1 VNDRP
6 TIAPGHAPPKLTPR
20 QQQILRLLQQGKVNK
35 EVARELDIGLGT
47 VKQHIVAIFKKLK
60 VTNRTAAA
68 TQNLDLQQPSAAP
81 IQPMQAESRLHGA
94 LLTPRPSLVLSM
106 ALAKEAGAATTA
118 SFYGTLAAAASAHDA
133 VFLTRQC
140 NAGEIIFGVQQVTEY
155 DVAVAIQV
163 AYGVYQS
170 ALRLS
175 PQVQTQMRGC
185 LTAGLA
191 LASMH
196 RYGGWTGEV
205 IASAAIA
212 SARALLE
219 STPWGR
225 VTCDQAVLG
234 LCQAFGV
241 SGFSKLIEGV
251 PLQALSGMQWHG
263 MRQLHPLVG
272 RQAELSQMS
281 VALNQAFAGQSV
293 WLMLEGEMGMGK
305 TRLCQELVQ
314 MCHRRGGRIRHLRG
328 LPALLGAGI
337 CEVTSVANCQA
348 VDVVSV
354 LNNTSLEAARLI
366 LLDDFH
372 LLAPA
377 LQLELIEVAAHSLLP
392 GRLLVFAGRKG
403 LFQQAPPA
411 CLCIALGRLP
421 DSAMQDL
428 IGSRLNLPRGKQRTE
443 IVQHILDTA
452 LGVPLFAVEMAR
464 TPHLS
469 ELALSLWVAVQA
481 RLDKLHLDSVLLSF
495 VARQPAAV
503 SVAELA
509 PLYQDDLSTLKKQVD
524 RALASGVFVS
534 NADGKLSFAH
544 PMIRCALNKLVMEP
558 YASI

>member
-1 VNDRP
+1 MNDRP
-6 TIAPGHAPPKLTPR
+6 ATAPEHVQPKLTPR
-20 QQQILRLLQQGKVNK
+20 QQQILKLLQQGKVNK

-60 VTNRTAAA
+60 VSNRTAAA
-68 TQNLDLQQPSAAP
+68 TQNLDLQQQNAASK
-81 IQPMQAESRLHGA
+81 QPMQAQARLNNA

-106 ALAKEAGAATTA
+106 ALAKEADAATTA
-118 SFYGTLAAAASAHDA
+118 SFYGSLAAAASAHDA
-133 VFLTRQC
+133 VFLTRQG

-155 DVAVAIQV
+155 DVAAAFQV

-175 PQVQTQMRGC
+175 PRIQMQMRGC

-212 SARALLE
+212 SARTLLD
-219 STPWGR
+219 STPWGQ
-225 VTCDQAVLG
+225 VTCDQTVLD

-241 SGFSKLIEGV
+241 SGGNKLSEGV
-251 PLQALSGMQWHG
+251 PLQALSGMQWLG

-272 RQAELSQMS
+272 RQVELSQMLT
-281 VALNQAFAGQSV
+281 ALDQAFAGQSV
-293 WLMLEGEMGMGK
+293 WLMLEGETGMGK
-305 TRLCQELVQ
+305 TRLCQELVR
-314 MCHRRGGRIRHLRG
+314 MCHRKGGQSLYLRG
-328 LPALLGAGI
+328 LPSLLGAGI
-337 CEVTSVANCQA
+337 FEVTPELNCQTVEVA
-348 VDVVSV
+348 SV
-354 LNNTSLEAARLI
+354 LKNTSLAAARLI

-372 LLAPA
+372 LLTSEQ
-377 LQLELIEVAAHSLLP
+377 QLELIELAGHTLMP

-411 CLCIALGRLP
+411 CLCIALRRLP
-421 DSAMQDL
+421 NNAMRTL
-428 IGSRLNLPRGKQRTE
+428 IRGRLNLPRGKQRTK
-443 IVQHILDTA
+443 IVQRILDTA
-452 LGVPLFAVEMAR
+452 LGVPLFAMEMAR
-464 TPHLS
+464 KPNLS
-469 ELALSLWVAVQA
+469 EFSLSLWVAVQA
-481 RLDKLHLDSVLLSF
+481 RLDKLHLDSELLSF
-495 VARQPAAV
+495 VAKQSAAV

-509 PLYQDDLSTLKKQVD
+509 PIYQNDLTNQKKQVD

-534 NADGKLSFAH
+534 SADGKLSFAH
-544 PMIRCALNKLVMEP
+544 PMIRCTLNKLTMEP